1 MKTTPKQRGSN
12 FERRVK
18 KWLEERGWTVFRSA
32 GSRSPADLIA
42 LRPGIIVLAVQC
54 KASHKPVLKKEETA
68 GLLALQKLGAITLVI
83 CRVKHP
89 PYAIKV
95 YELRADSKIFETGR
109 LYRNTDWEF

>member
-12 FERRVK
+12 FERRIK

-32 GSRSPADLIA
+32 GSQSAADLIA

-68 GLLALQKLGAITLVI
+68 GLLALQKLGATTLII
-83 CRVKHP
+83 CRDKHS
-89 PYAIKV
+89 YAIKV

-109 LYRNTDWEF
+109 LHRNTDWEF